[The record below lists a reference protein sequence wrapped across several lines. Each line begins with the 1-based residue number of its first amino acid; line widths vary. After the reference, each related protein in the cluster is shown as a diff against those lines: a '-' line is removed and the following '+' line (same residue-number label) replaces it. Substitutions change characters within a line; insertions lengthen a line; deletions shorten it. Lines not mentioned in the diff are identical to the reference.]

1 MQHNNQFT
9 LIQGKFTVE
18 DAKSILF
25 NFYNTKINFHNLQL
39 IAIHEGK
46 PGDAREIEQKVSALK
61 QVKQE
66 ISSLLSAPD
75 FANELLEIEG
85 HITIKR

>member
-1 MQHNNQFT
+1 MENINHFT

-39 IAIHEGK
+39 LGIHEGR
-46 PGDAREIEQKVSALK
+46 PGDATEIEQKVLELK
-61 QVKQE
+61 LTRQE
-66 ISSLLSAPD
+66 ITALLSAPD
-75 FANELLEIEG
+75 FTNQELTIEG
-85 HITIKR
+85 HIIIKR